1 MQIYTASSSKT
12 LMERNLRFMSGE
24 VNMIKCQPAALV
36 PTRAHTTFYYTCI
49 YPSFLRLFTFL

>member
-36 PTRAHTTFYYTCI
+36 PT
-49 YPSFLRLFTFL
+49 